1 MMHMQKPEYDEYE
14 LQRREMVRQLRL
26 YGIVNERVL
35 KAFSEVERHRFFIS
49 EYRNRAYEDCACPI
63 GYGQTI
69 SQPFTVA
76 YMTSMLAERCPSG
89 NVLEIGTG
97 SGYQAA
103 ILDAMGYE
111 VRSVE
116 RLPELHERVAKLF
129 GELGIPVELR
139 LGDGSLG
146 WPEHA
151 PYQGIIVTAAA
162 PRIPHALKEQLADG
176 GSLIIPVGGA
186 EGQVMTVLTR
196 EGDTFHK
203 ATFETFA
210 FVPLVGREGWRR
222 DD

>member
-1 MMHMQKPEYDEYE
+1 MHMQNADYSDYE
-14 LQRREMVRQLRL
+14 LQRQEMVRQLRL
-26 YGIVNERVL
+26 YGIVNQRVL
-35 KAFSEVERHRFFIS
+35 KAFSEVDRHRFFIP

-76 YMTSMLAERCPSG
+76 YMTSMLAERCPAG
-89 NVLEIGTG
+89 KVLEIGTG

-111 VRSVE
+111 VYSVE
-116 RLPELHERVAKLF
+116 RLPELHERVSTLF
-129 GELGIPVELR
+129 RELGIPVELK

-146 WPEHA
+146 WPDHA

-162 PRIPHALKEQLADG
+162 PRIPAALKEQLADG
-176 GSLIIPVGGA
+176 GSLIIPVGGV

-196 EGDTFHK
+196 EGDTYHK
-203 ATFETFA
+203 DTFETFA
-210 FVPLVGREGWRR
+210 FVPLVGREGWRQ

>member
-1 MMHMQKPEYDEYE
+1 MHMQNADYSDYE
-14 LQRREMVRQLRL
+14 LQRQEMVRQLRL
-26 YGIVNERVL
+26 YGIVNQRVL
-35 KAFSEVERHRFFIS
+35 KAFSEVDRHRFFIP

-76 YMTSMLAERCPSG
+76 YMTSMLAERCPAG

-111 VRSVE
+111 VYSVE
-116 RLPELHERVAKLF
+116 RLSELHERVSTLF
-129 GELGIPVELR
+129 RELGIPVELK

-146 WPEHA
+146 WPDHA

-162 PRIPHALKEQLADG
+162 PRIPAALKEQLADG
-176 GSLIIPVGGA
+176 GSLIIPVGGV

-203 ATFETFA
+203 DTFETFA
-210 FVPLVGREGWRR
+210 FVPLVGREGWRQ

>member
-1 MMHMQKPEYDEYE
+1 MHMQNADYSDYE
-14 LQRREMVRQLRL
+14 LQRQEMVRQLRL
-26 YGIVNERVL
+26 YGIVNQRVL
-35 KAFSEVERHRFFIS
+35 KAFSEVERHRFFIP

-76 YMTSMLAERCPSG
+76 YMTSMLAERCPAG
-89 NVLEIGTG
+89 KVLEIGTG

-103 ILDAMGYE
+103 ILDAMGYD
-111 VRSVE
+111 VYSVE
-116 RLPELHERVAKLF
+116 RLPELHERATQVLR
-129 GELGIPVELR
+129 ELGLPVRLR

-146 WPEHA
+146 WPDHA

-176 GSLIIPVGGA
+176 GSLIIPVGGV

-196 EGDTFHK
+196 EGDTYHK
-203 ATFETFA
+203 DTFETFA
-210 FVPLVGREGWRR
+210 FVPLVGREGWRQ

>member
-1 MMHMQKPEYDEYE
+1 MHMQNADYSDYE
-14 LQRREMVRQLRL
+14 LQRQEMVRQLRL
-26 YGIVNERVL
+26 YGIVNQRVL
-35 KAFSEVERHRFFIS
+35 KAFSEVDRHRFFIP

-76 YMTSMLAERCPSG
+76 YMTSMLAERCPAG
-89 NVLEIGTG
+89 KVLEIGTG

-111 VRSVE
+111 VYSVE
-116 RLPELHERVAKLF
+116 RLPELQERVSTLF
-129 GELGIPVELR
+129 RELGIPVELK

-146 WPEHA
+146 WPDHA

-162 PRIPHALKEQLADG
+162 PRIPAALKEQLADG
-176 GSLIIPVGGA
+176 GSLIIPVGGV

-196 EGDTFHK
+196 EGDTYHK
-203 ATFETFA
+203 DTFETFA
-210 FVPLVGREGWRR
+210 FVPLVGREGWRQ